1 MKITMYV
8 AALATAAVMTGCGQP
23 APDGTV
29 VGTSRSADGIA
40 GDTVTIDE
48 NRYGGSGGMTS
59 GMNSS
64 ADGFQSLYF
73 GFDSYDITPEMEQAI
88 VHNAANA
95 QRKSG
100 RIRIE
105 GNCDE
110 FGTDEY
116 NYALGLKRAKAVKDA
131 LTAQGVSPER
141 TVLVSYGESNPVCSD
156 QSESCYRR
164 NRRVDLRLVR

>member
-1 MKITMYV
+1 MKQRGLYAI
-8 AALATAAVMTGCGQP
+8 LAAVFVLVGCGQP
-23 APDGTV
+23 APNGTV
-29 VGTSRSADGIA
+29 VGASTAADTIA

-48 NRYGGSGGMTS
+48 NRYGGSGTY
-59 GMNSS
+59 NSS
-64 ADGFQSLYF
+64 GDGFYSVYF
-73 GFDSYDITPEMEQAI
+73 DFDRYDLTSQTEETIAR
-88 VHNAANA
+88 NAANA
-95 QRKSG
+95 KRKPG

-131 LTAQGVSPER
+131 MAAQGVDPR
-141 TVLVSYGESNPVCSD
+141 RMTIVSYGESNPVCT
-156 QSESCYRR
+156 QQTETCYRR